1 MHPLLLTA
9 VLAAPLVLGCS
20 ASFQERRTPSGGF
33 CSDMQVLPAGTT
45 TDREYHRLQPI
56 TSDPESRTEAERLES
71 LRRAACEVGADAVIE
86 AVNEEIRTSE
96 AVYATVSSGTAVVWV
111 RRPTGETKP
120 FATYPGHAAKP
131 DATEAVEP
139 EAPPPAEAP
148 PAAPTATPA
157 VSGTAK
163 TTTPPATT
171 TAATPTAKPATS
183 AAPASSGSKLL
194 PKKK

>member
-1 MHPLLLTA
+1 
-9 VLAAPLVLGCS
+9 
-20 ASFQERRTPSGGF
+20 
-33 CSDMQVLPAGTT
+33 MQVLPAGTVP
-45 TDREYHRLQPI
+45 DREYHRLQPI

-111 RRPTGETKP
+111 RRPTTETKP

-131 DATEAVEP
+131 AATETAET

-148 PAAPTATPA
+148 SAAPTAAPA
-157 VSGTAK
+157 TSGTAK
-163 TTTPPATT
+163 TTPPAAT